1 MYDEKI
7 SIEKVLNSRCSYD
20 FNKLK
25 ENRWG
30 IFNHWGIFKKEKLEN
45 KKLNNIIECC
55 EVPQYSGGKLLVW
68 LEGEYLYLGFEKKG
82 DSFKEQI
89 MHIESGMQQEAV
101 HLACTA
107 TGIGTCIHNLGING
121 TDHGDKIATARHL
134 IMEAEGSYK
143 GEKFSVKPP
152 GPEAPQIKGRHLC
165 EPKRDGEIQCLPE
178 LTHLTYTNKS
188 GSSAGEKEVSQIL
201 WAARGRTPHY
211 INNRP
216 WGLTIP
222 TWGGRQKYTEV
233 YIIKEKKLFQYINW
247 RGFFPHFGNPT
258 HDIRFMKN
266 IELLSELEGYN
277 HGIILRRKE
286 NTSRALW
293 EIGYM
298 IENML
303 LQARGLQISF
313 KTKFLKAD
321 EYFKLSSLGVKDA
334 LVMLLL

>member
-20 FNKLK
+20 FNHARAS
-25 ENRWG
+25 RWAHYG
-30 IFNHWGIFKKEKLEN
+30 LFKKEKLPT
-45 KKLNNIIECC
+45 KKLNKIIECC
-55 EVPQYSGGKLLVW
+55 EVPQYSGGKLIVW

-121 TDHGDKIATARHL
+121 TDYGDKIATARHL
-134 IMEAEGSYK
+134 IMEAEGPYE
-143 GEKFSVKPP
+143 GRKFSVKPP
-152 GPEAPQIKGRHLC
+152 GPEAPQKKGRYLH
-165 EPKRDGEIQCLPE
+165 EPKRDGEIECFPE
-178 LTHLTYTNKS
+178 LTRLTFTSKS

-211 INNRP
+211 VRGRP

-222 TWGGRQKYTEV
+222 TWGARAEV
-233 YIIKEKKLFQYINW
+233 NLIKEKKLFRYINW
-247 RGFFPHFGNPT
+247 RGLFPFYGNPT

-266 IELLSELEGYN
+266 FKHMSEIEGYN

-303 LQARGLQISF
+303 LQARGLRISF

-321 EYFKLSSLGVKDA
+321 ESYKLSSLGIKDA